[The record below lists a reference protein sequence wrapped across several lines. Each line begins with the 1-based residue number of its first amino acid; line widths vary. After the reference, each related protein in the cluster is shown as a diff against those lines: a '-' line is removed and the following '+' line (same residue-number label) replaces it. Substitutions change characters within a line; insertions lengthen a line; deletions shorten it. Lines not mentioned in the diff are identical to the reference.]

1 MKHEVNNWVHLSA
14 PERIRQALIHLMRER
29 SYDAISITDLCAH
42 AGVSRMAYY
51 RHFKNKQDILL
62 DPLASRLDD
71 VYSLWQQG
79 ELDNAEKYWNAFFR
93 IMRRDEIVVLILKAR
108 LAQQM
113 DVHLFRHAHQMC
125 AAVHGWKMD
134 TQEQKL
140 HVLFCIAAAAALLS
154 YAFFD
159 DPEITDETMAKY
171 MVEKL
176 KHID

>member
-1 MKHEVNNWVHLSA
+1 MNQKTNNWVRLSA
-14 PERIRQALIHLMRER
+14 PERIRQALIDLMRQR
-29 SYDAISITDLCAH
+29 SYEDISITDLCAQ

-51 RHFKNKQDILL
+51 RHFKNRQDILL
-62 DPLASRLDD
+62 DPLAARLDE
-71 VYSLWQQG
+71 VYSLWEEG
-79 ELDNAEKYWNAFFR
+79 KLDNAEKYWTAFFH
-93 IMRRDEIVVLILKAR
+93 IMRRDDIVVLILKAR

-140 HVLFCIAAAAALLS
+140 HVLFCVAAAAALLS
-154 YAFFD
+154 YAFFE
-159 DPEITDETMAKY
+159 DPEITDEMMARN